1 MSYSRKDFFLSILS
15 GILAGVIIAPLFIK
29 LGVGRQ
35 VGILWWNLVW
45 VVPILFVSGTY
56 IGSRLSRFIPWFF
69 QFAKFAAVGFLNTA
83 IDFGIL
89 NLLIFLTGI
98 TKGVGIIGINSV
110 SFLSAVTNSYFWNKG
125 WTFQLGTQ
133 VRAGEFLQFV
143 VVTFIGLLI
152 NNSIVFAGT
161 TWFSPLFGLDAVLWV
176 NFVKAAGVVVA
187 LIWNFIGYKLIVF
200 RKVA

>member
-15 GILAGVIIAPLFIK
+15 GILAGIIIAPLFIK
-29 LGVGRQ
+29 LNIGNGL
-35 VGILWWNLVW
+35 GASWWNLAW
-45 VVPILFVSGTY
+45 AVPILFVFGTY

-69 QFAKFAAVGFLNTA
+69 QFAKFAAIGFLNTA
-83 IDFGIL
+83 IDFGVL

-133 VRAGEFLQFV
+133 ARAGEFLQFV

-161 TWFSPLFGLDAVLWV
+161 TWISPLFGLDAVLWV

-187 LIWNFIGYKLIVF
+187 LIWNFAGYKLIVF
-200 RKVA
+200 REVA